1 MIKNRHLMTILGSLT
16 AFGPFVTDFYLSSL
30 PAIASEFATT
40 SSMSQLTLS
49 ASMTGLAAG
58 QLLVGPISDKYGRR
72 TPLMMSLAIFVFAT
86 MCCIFAP
93 NIESFI
99 VFRFIQGLAGAG
111 GLVISKVYITDTFKG
126 EDVAKF
132 IAILASIQSVAP
144 VIAPVLGSVTYTL
157 TSWEGVFWVLLAWGM
172 GLYLVC
178 RRYLKETLPAE
189 SRLQTS
195 IMGTFAN
202 FGPVLRNAGYTKM
215 LVVQGFSSASMF
227 AYISASP
234 FIFQEHFGLSAS
246 TYGVIF
252 AVNSLG
258 LTVSAGMAMKLK
270 EQMQG
275 VRLGAFGLLASCIG
289 VGGTLLL
296 EAPFIFFEIAI
307 FCMVFCCGIL
317 MPTTTTLALGVSDN
331 SMKGAAAA
339 LLGAIAFISG
349 SIVAPLVGIGNL
361 LNSTVTI
368 LLVCSALCVVFYLIS
383 RKSFKG

>member
-1 MIKNRHLMTILGSLT
+1 MGILGSLT
-16 AFGPFVTDFYLSSL
+16 AFGPFVTDFYLASL
-30 PAIASEFATT
+30 PTIASEFATT

-72 TPLMMSLAIFVFAT
+72 GPLMISLAIFVFAT
-86 MCCIFAP
+86 LCCIFAP

-111 GLVISKVYITDTFKG
+111 GLVISKVYITDTFTG
-126 EDVAKF
+126 NDVAKF

-172 GLYLVC
+172 LLYLVC

-189 SRLQTS
+189 RRLQTG
-195 IMGTFAN
+195 ILGTFAN
-202 FGPVLRNAGYTKM
+202 FGPVLKNSGYTKM
-215 LVVQGFSSASMF
+215 LVLQMFSSASMF

-246 TYGVIF
+246 TYGAVF

-258 LTVSAGMAMKLK
+258 LTVSAGMAMKIK
-270 EQMQG
+270 KQMTG
-275 VRLGAFGLLASCIG
+275 VRIGALGLLASCIG
-289 VGGTLLL
+289 ISGCLLL
-296 EAPFIFFEIAI
+296 DAPFVFFEIAI
-307 FCMVFCCGIL
+307 FCLAFCCGII
-317 MPTTTTLALGVSDN
+317 MPTTTTLALGASDK
-331 SMKGAAAA
+331 SMQGTAAAA
-339 LLGAIAFISG
+339 LGAVAFISG
-349 SIVAPLVGIGNL
+349 SIVAPLVGIGNMIH
-361 LNSTVTI
+361 SFVVI
-368 LLVCSALCVVFYLIS
+368 LLVCSSLCVCCYLAA
-383 RKSFKG
+383 RKGFRGM